1 MSEITYPY
9 IRDYLKAI
17 QPEEDERIHAI
28 REEAIAGHV
37 PIIKSEVKQLLRFL
51 IAMHKPV
58 RILEIGTAIAYSS
71 IIMCDCMGDHGHITT
86 IERSQKMI
94 NQALHNIERAGKK
107 GQITLLEGDA
117 GDVLKT
123 LTGPYD
129 MIFMDAAKGQ
139 YLTFLP
145 DCMRLLKVNGLLISD
160 NVLQDGTVAKSRF
173 NVPRRQRTIHQRM
186 REYLWE
192 INHHPQLQTSIL
204 PVADG
209 VTLSYKLDERR
220 C

>member
-17 QPEEDERIHAI
+17 EPEDDELIRTI
-28 REEAIAGHV
+28 REEATAGHV
-37 PIIKSEVKQLLRFL
+37 PIVKHEMKQLLRF
-51 IAMHKPV
+51 IVTMYKPR
-58 RILEIGTAIAYSS
+58 RILEIGTAVAYSS
-71 IIMCDCMGDHGHITT
+71 ILMSEAMGAEGHITT
-86 IERSQKMI
+86 IERSEEMI
-94 NQALHNIERAGKK
+94 KKAKHNIQRADK
-107 GQITLLEGDA
+107 GQQIELLEGDA
-117 GDVLKT
+117 GEVLKT
-123 LTGPYD
+123 LTGTYD

-139 YLTFLP
+139 YLTFLS
-145 DCMRLLKVNGLLISD
+145 DCLRLLKVGGILISD

-186 REYLWE
+186 RDYLWE

-209 VTLSYKLDERR
+209 VTLSYRLHD
-220 C
+220 

>member
-17 QPEEDERIHAI
+17 QPEDHELISSI
-28 REEAIAGHV
+28 REEATGHYV

-51 IAMHKPV
+51 ITMHKPL
-58 RILEIGTAIAYSS
+58 RILEIGTAVAYSS
-71 IIMCDCMGDHGHITT
+71 IIMCESMGENGHITT
-86 IERSQKMI
+86 IERSQDMI
-94 NQALHNIERAGKK
+94 RRAKHNIKRAGR
-107 GQITLLEGDA
+107 GHQIELLEGDA
-117 GDVLKT
+117 GEILKT
-123 LTGPYD
+123 LTGSYD

-209 VTLSYKLDERR
+209 VTLSYKLK
-220 C
+220 